1 MVSLRRGRESSA
13 ALTRISYT
21 LGWNSCS
28 GLRLIRFVAIVLLIV
43 LSFPASRAETNF
55 SACLVDLQAQARER
69 GLPARIVD
77 EVLGGL
83 SQQPRV
89 IELDRAQP
97 EFRQSFA
104 AYMRSRVNQARIWR
118 GRLALVEQA
127 ELLVRLTEEYGVPGH
142 YLVAFWGLET
152 NYGGFLG
159 RMPTLDVLATL
170 ACDPR
175 RSAMFTE
182 QLMTALELV
191 ERDALRPDAM
201 RGSWAGAMG
210 HTQFMPSTWRDHAI
224 DGDGDG
230 RIDLW
235 GSEADALASAAHYLR
250 GLGWRSGERWGR
262 EVRLPQDFDYAL
274 SGLDGRKPLAEWIRL
289 GVLQSDGRPLQ
300 DADMEAALLV
310 PMGHRGPAFLVY
322 ENFEV
327 IMRWNRSQAYALS
340 VGHLADRI
348 VGAPDLVQPWPDID
362 RAPSADRM
370 LALQHRLQ
378 ELGHEPGEPDGVL
391 GPATRAAL
399 REFQAARG
407 LIADGYPDETAFEAL
422 GLGVALD
429 PSVNDP
435 NKDGPNE
442 P

>member
-1 MVSLRRGRESSA
+1 MGLC
-13 ALTRISYT
+13 LTRFI
-21 LGWNSCS
+21 
-28 GLRLIRFVAIVLLIV
+28 LILLM
-43 LSFPASRAETNF
+43 LLPAWPAASVQAEPDF
-55 SACLVDLQAQARER
+55 SACLVDLQARARAR
-69 GLPARIVD
+69 GLPPRIVD
-77 EVLGGL
+77 EVLSGL
-83 SQQPRV
+83 VHQPRV
-89 IELDRAQP
+89 LELDRAQP

-127 ELLVRLTEEYGVPGH
+127 ELLVRLTEDYGVPGH
-142 YLVAFWGLET
+142 YLIAFWGLET

-159 RMPTLDVLATL
+159 QMPTLDVLATL

-191 ERDALRPDAM
+191 ERDALQPETM

-235 GSEADALASAAHYLR
+235 GSEADALTSAANYLR
-250 GLGWRSGERWGR
+250 GLGWQSGERWGR
-262 EVRLPQDFDYAL
+262 EVRLAKGFDYAL
-274 SGLDGRKPLAEWIRL
+274 SGLDGRRPLSQWAGL
-289 GVLQSDGRPLQ
+289 GVLQADGRPLQ
-300 DADMEAALLV
+300 VADMEAALLV
-310 PMGHRGPAFLVY
+310 PMGHLGPAFLVY

-327 IMRWNRSQAYALS
+327 IMRWNRSQAYALA

-348 VGAPDLVQPWPDID
+348 VGAGELVRAWPDVEQ
-362 RAPSADRM
+362 APSAERM
-370 LALQHRLQ
+370 MALQQKLI
-378 ELGHEPGEPDGVL
+378 ELGYAPGEPDGVL

-399 REFQAARG
+399 RAFQVEQG
-407 LIADGYPDETAFEAL
+407 LVADGYPDEDAFEAL
-422 GLGVALD
+422 GLGAAD
-429 PSVNDP
+429 GASRNDP
-435 NKDGPNE
+435 ADHAQSGS
-442 P
+442 

>member
-1 MVSLRRGRESSA
+1 M
-13 ALTRISYT
+13 
-21 LGWNSCS
+21 
-28 GLRLIRFVAIVLLIV
+28 GLFRTAIAIVLFFLT
-43 LSFPASRAETNF
+43 LPAARAASDF
-55 SACLVDLQAQARER
+55 GACLIEMQAQARER
-69 GLPARIVD
+69 GLPAQIVD
-77 EVLGGL
+77 ELLGGL
-83 SQQPRV
+83 IYQPRV
-89 IELDRAQP
+89 IELDQAQP

-104 AYMRSRVNQARIWR
+104 AYLRGRVNQARVWR

-182 QLMTALELV
+182 QLLTALELV
-191 ERDALRPDAM
+191 ERDALQPDQM

-210 HTQFMPSTWRDHAI
+210 HTQFMPSTWREHAV

-235 GSEADALASAAHYLR
+235 GSEADALASAANYLN

-262 EVRLPQDFDYAL
+262 EVRLPEDFDYAL
-274 SGLDGRKPLAEWIRL
+274 SGLDGRRALAEWARL
-289 GVLQSDGRPLQ
+289 GVLQADGRPLQ
-300 DADMEAALLV
+300 IADMEAALLV

-322 ENFEV
+322 QNFEV

-348 VGAPDLVQPWPDID
+348 VGAGDLVQPWPDIE

-370 LALQHRLQ
+370 LALQERLL
-378 ELGHEPGEPDGVL
+378 ELGYEPGEPDGVL

-399 REFQAARG
+399 RAFQTDRG
-407 LIADGYPDETAFEAL
+407 LIADGYPDETAFQAL
-422 GLGVALD
+422 GLDATD
-429 PSVNDP
+429 NASEKDSVHGSGNTPGNDLAG
-435 NKDGPNE
+435 KGPNRS
-442 P
+442 